1 MPELPEVETYRIL
14 AESRLRGQVLR
25 DVWVMDDALVFGASG
40 AARVRDALE
49 GRAVVAVERHGKQ
62 LWWRLDR
69 GPHPRFQFAMTGGFV
84 AQGATP
90 LALSSGV
97 LHHGDG
103 WPPARTRMTVSTER
117 GHLAFVTTRR
127 LARVFLEEAPWD
139 AGVVLGLGADP
150 VHALPCA
157 DRLAEGLAGRR
168 GSIKGTLLGQS
179 VVAGLGNWLVD
190 EILHAAGVDPR
201 RQSATLTRAEVVR
214 IRAAIDEVVGL
225 AVDVEADARRF
236 PETWLFHLRWGAPV
250 AWTRDGAP
258 LEFTTVAGRR
268 TLVVQTRQR

>member
-1 MPELPEVETYRIL
+1 MPELPEVETYRVL

-40 AARVRDALE
+40 AVRVRDALE
-49 GRAVVAVERHGKQ
+49 GRTVVAVERHGKQ

-84 AQGATP
+84 ARGVPP
-90 LALSSGV
+90 LALSSGR
-97 LHHGDG
+97 LHEGDA
-103 WPPARTRMTVSTER
+103 WPPARARLCVGTDR

-127 LARVFLEEAPWD
+127 LARVFLEDAPWD
-139 AGVVLGLGADP
+139 AAPVSGLGADP

-157 DRLAEGLAGRR
+157 EILAQGLAARR
-168 GSIKGTLLGQS
+168 GSIKGALLGQS

-190 EILHAAGVDPR
+190 EVLHAAGVDPR
-201 RQSATLTRAEVVR
+201 RPSASLTPSEVTR
-214 IRAAIDEVVGL
+214 LRTAIEEVVGF
-225 AVDVEADARRF
+225 AVGVEADAGRF

-250 AWTRDGAP
+250 ATTRDGAS
-258 LEFTTVAGRR
+258 LEFITVAGRR
-268 TLVVQTRQR
+268 TLVVPERQR